1 MNPIARQALAKAL
14 SKPAPARKPA
24 PVPKP
29 APVKAVPAEKP
40 TLAVPGRPSITVPP
54 DRYGFVEG
62 RQYAIE
68 TINSMPAMARTVRG
82 RNDLIQALKRSA
94 AGKPVSQALGIWSV
108 IDVIEEAQ
116 Q

>member
-14 SKPAPARKPA
+14 QHPAPARKPA
-24 PVPKP
+24 PKP

-40 TLAVPGRPSITVPP
+40 KLAVPGRPSITTPP

-62 RQYAIE
+62 KNYAIE

-108 IDVIEEAQ
+108 IDVIEGAQ